1 MPGQAGKKEERKKEL
16 KQNFDKGRR
25 ATSVLYFVLVTIVL
39 AVLVRQFF
47 ARNYENCFT
56 CLLTLLLFLLPT
68 FVEQKFKINLPNTLE
83 VIIIL
88 FIFCAEILGEISAFY
103 LRFPWWDG
111 ILHVLNGF
119 LMAAIGVSMVD
130 ILNQNDMFTFKL
142 SPFFVSLVAFCFSMT
157 IGVLWEFFEF
167 FMDCFAKTD
176 MQKDTIL
183 QNISSVDLNLVKE
196 NVSVIVEGIDEVILQ
211 GKNLRVNGIPVQAY
225 PLKMGG
231 YLDLGIMDTMKDLF
245 VNFIGAVVF
254 SILGYFYVK
263 TRDKGD
269 WIRRFIPRLKR
280 EEKRNP

>member
-103 LRFPWWDG
+103 LRFSWWDG

-183 QNISSVDLNLVKE
+183 QSISSVDLNLVKE

-263 TRDKGD
+263 TRDKSD